1 MLFADVSASASP
13 KSWRLF
19 ERASLLV
26 APNQRTTPD
35 EWGASNR
42 TYPPSSGVPGERDP
56 YLTPYMV
63 PFARS
68 IAERKYR
75 RAVMAMFAQGGK
87 TEAILDVI
95 GQRLDQAPAPILY
108 VGPSKQFLTEQFEP
122 RIMALLD
129 EAPTLKGKVA
139 RGKRMTKTRKVIAGV
154 PLRLAHAGSSTA
166 LKSDPAALAL
176 TDEADEL
183 MANVKGQGDPVGLVD
198 ARGDTHADFVHG
210 IVSTPSE
217 GPSETEFDE
226 SSGLEF
232 WKWQEPG
239 DVASKIWR
247 LWQEGTRH
255 HWAWPCPHCGEY
267 FVPRFSLLRWP
278 KGATASQARR
288 NAYVQCPQG
297 CADPILEKHKAEM
310 NARGVY
316 VAPGQ
321 TVGPDGVVIGDAAE
335 TSTISFWASG
345 LASPFVSFGAR
356 AEAFLKAK
364 ESGDQQ
370 EVRTVINAG
379 FGELYAPAGGD
390 APEWLEVQRLVLPY
404 ARRRVP
410 DGVIYLTVGV
420 DVQGDRLIYVIR
432 GWGLRQESWLIDH
445 GEIWGET
452 QHEQVWLDLEDLLDE
467 EFEGHRIKR
476 AFVDSGFRPG
486 KKSVVPEHRV
496 YEFCRRNSRIV
507 YATKGYDRRSTPLS
521 KSRIDVAP
529 SGGKSKY
536 GLDLIRLDTDF
547 FKSWVH
553 QRVRWPEDQP
563 GAWHLHADAGEDYC
577 RQIVSEA
584 RMRKPSGGVTW
595 VSRSRDNHFL
605 DCESMAYAAAY
616 MLGVQRLK
624 QAPQRP
630 REKSAKANEEAPPPV
645 RGGYLNSGGRSW
657 QPRKGF
663 LK

>member
-1 MLFADVSASASP
+1 
-13 KSWRLF
+13 
-19 ERASLLV
+19 
-26 APNQRTTPD
+26 
-35 EWGASNR
+35 
-42 TYPPSSGVPGERDP
+42 
-56 YLTPYMV
+56 MV
-63 PFARS
+63 PFARDV
-68 IAERKYR
+68 AERRYR
-75 RAVMAMFAQGGK
+75 RVVMVVGAQMGK
-87 TEAILDVI
+87 TEAFLDII

-129 EAPTLKGKVA
+129 EAPTLKDKVA

-183 MANVKGQGDPVGLVD
+183 VANVKGQGDPVGLVD
-198 ARGDTHADFVHG
+198 ARGDTHADFVHA

-217 GPSETEFDE
+217 GPSETEVDE
-226 SSGLEF
+226 ESGLEF
-232 WKWQEPG
+232 WKWQNPS
-239 DVASKIWR
+239 DVQSKIWR

-267 FVPRFSLLRWP
+267 FVPRFSLLKWP
-278 KGATASQARR
+278 KDASPAEARR
-288 NAYVQCPQG
+288 KAYIQCPQG
-297 CADPILEKHKAEM
+297 CAEPIVESHKPVM
-310 NARGVY
+310 NERGVY

-321 TVGPDGVVIGDAAE
+321 HVGPDGVVHGDPPE
-335 TSTISFWASG
+335 TTTLSRWASA

-364 ESGDQQ
+364 ASGDQQ

-404 ARRRVP
+404 APGRVP
-410 DGVIYLTVGV
+410 EEAVFLTAGV
-420 DVQGDRLIYVIR
+420 DVQGDRLPFVVR
-432 GWGLRQESWLIDH
+432 AWGQRQESWLIQH

-452 QHEQVWLDLEDLLDE
+452 QHQQVWLDLEDMLHG
-467 EFEGHRIKR
+467 EFDGRPIRR
-476 AFVDSGFRPG
+476 AFIDTGFRPG
-486 KKSVVPEHRV
+486 KKVVLPEHRV
-496 YEFCRRNSRIV
+496 YEFCRRNARIA
-507 YATKGYDRRSTPLS
+507 YATKGYAQRTTPLS
-521 KSRIDVAP
+521 KSRVDVAP
-529 SGGKSKY
+529 SGTKSKY

-563 GAWHLHADAGEDYC
+563 GAWHLHQDVGEDYC

-584 RMRKPSGGVTW
+584 RMRKPSGGVVW
-595 VSRSRDNHFL
+595 VPRSRDNHFL
-605 DCESMAYAAAY
+605 DCESLAYAAAY
-616 MLGVQRLK
+616 MLGVQRL
-624 QAPQRP
+624 RP
-630 REKSAKANEEAPPPV
+630 GTTPMRVAGRSDADAETPMPPPSV
-645 RGGYLNSGGRSW
+645 GQRKPWLGD
-657 QPRKGF
+657 RKGW
-663 LK
+663 LR